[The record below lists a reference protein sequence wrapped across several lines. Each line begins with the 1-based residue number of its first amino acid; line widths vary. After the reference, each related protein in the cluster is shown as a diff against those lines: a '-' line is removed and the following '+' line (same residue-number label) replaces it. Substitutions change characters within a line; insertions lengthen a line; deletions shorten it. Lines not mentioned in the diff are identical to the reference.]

1 VILGSP
7 SHVII
12 HPAWIERLG
21 FGDIRRTLEPIGF
34 EVALGQLSD
43 GSYRAYAQPLP
54 VFPLNPLDD
63 ALAVLGGRASR
74 LGLT

>member
-1 VILGSP
+1 VILDTP
-7 SHVII
+7 SNVIV
-12 HPAWIERLG
+12 HPSWIERRG
-21 FGDIRRTLEPIGF
+21 FGDVNRRLESIGL
-34 EVALGQLSD
+34 EVALGQIPD

-63 ALAVLGGRASR
+63 ALAVLGGRAPR